1 MWISIFIRPGNQKR
15 KEQKKIQV
23 QARTPLTMMTTTM
36 MMMTMRTIRVAALV
50 AQIPRMIRVKR
61 KTQVTK
67 QEMKVVARGKL
78 IKGKMTSTRRGRE
91 MLMPS
96 PRKALLQGIR
106 KARLIKAQAPV
117 QLHIDPSEALR
128 HHLAKIRAP
137 PLPKL
142 KHC

>member
-23 QARTPLTMMTTTM
+23 QARAPLTMMT
-36 MMMTMRTIRVAALV
+36 MTMTTIRVVALV
-50 AQIPRMIRVKR
+50 AQISRMIRVKR

-106 KARLIKAQAPV
+106 KARLIKAQAPE

-142 KHC
+142 KHY

>member
-23 QARTPLTMMTTTM
+23 QARAPLTMMT
-36 MMMTMRTIRVAALV
+36 MTMTTIRVAALV
-50 AQIPRMIRVKR
+50 AQISRMIRVKR

-128 HHLAKIRAP
+128 HRLAKIRAP

-142 KHC
+142 KHY